1 MNREENRK
9 DRESRQEQPLKIGAR
24 LGFIFISSILY
35 LLAQAHY
42 SQVYRGALP
51 PGPFL
56 QVHRVF
62 YIAAALSVFLYVPAI
77 SVINLAVLGVLGCL
91 LFITQAIGPDHTL
104 LIPIQIPLLMAVTL
118 QLPKSQAIFWIIT
131 TNITIFQS
139 LYTHNAWGAPIIG
152 GTFYQKLLNG
162 FVSLVLAT
170 LFLLLKKQ
178 NAQINNLM
186 DGQERLDRAYQKVVD
201 ANLDFQTY
209 ALFAREEAVEKER
222 RRLAGELHDIIGYSL
237 TNVIMLIQAAQI
249 GKGDSEQTHAILEKA
264 RLHADE
270 SLREARQALAILRTE
285 QTDRPRGAN
294 LFLKLTK
301 TFQEV
306 TGIAIN
312 IDFANMPPL
321 LPVGTEKILYR
332 LIQEGLTNAFR
343 HGRASEV
350 TISFWYED
358 GKITVRIR
366 DNGRG
371 DTNEAHQVDETSFE
385 RPGIGLAGLRE
396 QVEQQGG
403 QFKAGPITG
412 GFILEATIPLQENSG
427 SES

>member
-139 LYTHNAWGAPIIG
+139 RYTHNAWGI
-152 GTFYQKLLNG
+152 
-162 FVSLVLAT
+162 
-170 LFLLLKKQ
+170 
-178 NAQINNLM
+178 
-186 DGQERLDRAYQKVVD
+186 
-201 ANLDFQTY
+201 
-209 ALFAREEAVEKER
+209 
-222 RRLAGELHDIIGYSL
+222 
-237 TNVIMLIQAAQI
+237 
-249 GKGDSEQTHAILEKA
+249 
-264 RLHADE
+264 
-270 SLREARQALAILRTE
+270 
-285 QTDRPRGAN
+285 
-294 LFLKLTK
+294 
-301 TFQEV
+301 
-306 TGIAIN
+306 
-312 IDFANMPPL
+312 
-321 LPVGTEKILYR
+321 
-332 LIQEGLTNAFR
+332 
-343 HGRASEV
+343 
-350 TISFWYED
+350 
-358 GKITVRIR
+358 
-366 DNGRG
+366 
-371 DTNEAHQVDETSFE
+371 
-385 RPGIGLAGLRE
+385 
-396 QVEQQGG
+396 
-403 QFKAGPITG
+403 
-412 GFILEATIPLQENSG
+412 
-427 SES
+427 

>member
-1 MNREENRK
+1 MG
-9 DRESRQEQPLKIGAR
+9 DL
-24 LGFIFISSILY
+24 
-35 LLAQAHY
+35 
-42 SQVYRGALP
+42 
-51 PGPFL
+51 
-56 QVHRVF
+56 
-62 YIAAALSVFLYVPAI
+62 
-77 SVINLAVLGVLGCL
+77 
-91 LFITQAIGPDHTL
+91 
-104 LIPIQIPLLMAVTL
+104 
-118 QLPKSQAIFWIIT
+118 
-131 TNITIFQS
+131 
-139 LYTHNAWGAPIIG
+139 IIG

>member
-91 LFITQAIGPDHTL
+91 LFITQAIGPDLTL

-139 LYTHNAWGAPIIG
+139 LYTHNAWGDLIIG

-178 NAQINNLM
+178 NAQINNLI

-371 DTNEAHQVDETSFE
+371 DTNEAHQVDETNFE
-385 RPGIGLAGLRE
+385 HPGIGLAGLRE

>member
-1 MNREENRK
+1 MNRDENR
-9 DRESRQEQPLKIGAR
+9 DNRESRQEQPLRIGAR
-24 LGFIFISSILY
+24 LGLILIFSILY
-35 LLAQAHY
+35 LLAQAHF
-42 SQVYRGALP
+42 SQVYRGTLP

-62 YIAAALSVFLYVPAI
+62 YIAAALSVFLCVPAI
-77 SVINLAVLGVLGCL
+77 SVINIAVFGVLGCL
-91 LFITQAIGPDHTL
+91 LFITQAIGPDLTL

-118 QLPKSQAIFWIIT
+118 QLPKSQALFWIIT

-162 FVSLVLAT
+162 FVSLILAM
-170 LFLLLKKQ
+170 LFLLLKNQ

-209 ALFAREEAVEKER
+209 ALFAREEAIEKER

-371 DTNEAHQVDETSFE
+371 DTNEPHQIDETSFE